1 MTAEDHAEGRR
12 LDAEVLAAN
21 EAQRAANARYET
33 ARKALAAVI
42 WHSSRSSAPSRW
54 ARRRDLR
61 IQRRLAGG
69 AAQRVL
75 GERDSMRWAR
85 WAPALDGSGFDVVEV
100 DPCGAYWVVWHGWTS
115 RPTTPRMMTDRLPS
129 RHETR
134 EEAIEAAIAWLDGR
148 QEGDE

>member
-1 MTAEDHAEGRR
+1 MNADLYCLACPIADDSRRVEDVALYAATVACDEADHALNRVLAARQAHGLATAGRWLRDMTAEDHAEGRR

-69 AAQRVL
+69 
-75 GERDSMRWAR
+75 ES
-85 WAPALDGSGFDVVEV
+85 
-100 DPCGAYWVVWHGWTS
+100 
-115 RPTTPRMMTDRLPS
+115 
-129 RHETR
+129 
-134 EEAIEAAIAWLDGR
+134 
-148 QEGDE
+148 